1 MVVETQGIGYQIF
14 VPVSALLKLP
24 AAGETVKIYTF
35 LNVREDALNLYGFL
49 SRQDLNMF
57 RQLIGVTGV
66 GPKSAL
72 GILSVLEPDALRI
85 AVLSSDAKAIARA
98 PGIGVKTAQRII
110 LDLKDKVKAEDILS
124 PFGDSL
130 KAVPA
135 DSGASSGP
143 EKEAVEALVAL
154 GYSSGEAAGAVK
166 KASVTEDMTVE
177 EVLKKAL
184 RHLSFL

>member
-1 MVVETQGIGYQIF
+1 
-14 VPVSALLKLP
+14 
-24 AAGETVKIYTF
+24 
-35 LNVREDALNLYGFL
+35 
-49 SRQDLNMF
+49 MF

-110 LDLKDKVKAEDILS
+110 LDLKDEVKAEDILS

-135 DSGASSGP
+135 DAKDSSGP

>member
-1 MVVETQGIGYQIF
+1 
-14 VPVSALLKLP
+14 
-24 AAGETVKIYTF
+24 
-35 LNVREDALNLYGFL
+35 
-49 SRQDLNMF
+49 MF

-135 DSGASSGP
+135 DSGASNGP